1 MTSIHIAVFINAK
14 MMPFIIS
21 IPKNA
26 RLEYKLVPTLST
38 SILIAQVDSA
48 NLVQMDISL
57 IVIRMYAKNSKRSV
71 LLVNSI
77 IQLRIFA
84 CIANKIKSL
93 TT

>member
-1 MTSIHIAVFINAK
+1 MTSIHIAVSINART
-14 MMPFIIS
+14 MLFIIL
-21 IPKNA
+21 IPKNV
-26 RLEYKLVPTLST
+26 RLGYKLVPTLST
-38 SILIAQVDSA
+38 SILIAQVDFA

-57 IVIRMYAKNSKRSV
+57 IVIRMYVKNSKRSV